1 MQQLRLSL
9 GSTVD
14 HWEIVN
20 SQATKNLVIWTPRL
34 HPHWHVVGAEHA
46 RKVLATLDGQHD
58 VFVTPNEFYGWRMV
72 RHLAKLDALY
82 VDIDAPDAHA
92 DPSALVETALSRVV
106 KAQIPAPSFIV
117 YSGRGAHLYW
127 LFTPVPA
134 AALPRWQACQRRLQ
148 KLLFSDP
155 AAVDCTRVLRVVGSA
170 NPRATPERRTVMGEQ
185 LCRERYDFDWL
196 CEQVLPA
203 ERAVIRDIRGQRA
216 RKSEKKRREANGKGI
231 YAWWTLVY
239 QDLITI
245 SNFHWFGGVK
255 EGHRDTFLFLTAV
268 ALSWFTRSD
277 ALKNEI
283 AATARQLMPTL
294 NSREVESY
302 TTSVVNRAMQS
313 ADGETVK
320 WRGQQRDPRYWF
332 KRETLYQLL
341 EALIPVELI
350 DDLRAIVPKHV
361 IEQRKR
367 DRDGLRSRVKE
378 GRYQTPQHDAQL
390 RFKACEMRKQG
401 ISIRAIAVACAVSRS
416 TVSEWVRSANTN
428 CGSSDFARLT

>member
-9 GSTVD
+9 SRTVD
-14 HWEIVN
+14 HWEVVN
-20 SQATKNLVIWTPRL
+20 SKATKRLVIWTPQQV
-34 HPHWHVVGAEHA
+34 PPWHVVGAEHA
-46 RKVLATLDGQHD
+46 RDVLTSLDGQRN
-58 VFVTPNEFYGWRMV
+58 VFITPNEFYGWRLV
-72 RHLAKLDALY
+72 RHLARLNALFVDLDATE
-82 VDIDAPDAHA
+82 VGAN
-92 DPSALVETALSRVV
+92 PSDMVEVALSTIVRA
-106 KAQIPAPSFIV
+106 KLPSPSFIV
-117 YSGRGAHLYW
+117 HSGRGAHLYW
-127 LFTPVPA
+127 LFEPVPA

-148 KLLFSDP
+148 KLLRSDP
-155 AAVDCTRVLRVVGSA
+155 AAIDCTRLLRVVGSA
-170 NPRATPERRTVMGEQ
+170 NPKAKPERRKVIGEQ
-185 LCRERYDFDWL
+185 LRTGRYDFDWL
-196 CEQVLPA
+196 CEQVLPV
-203 ERAVIRDIRGQRA
+203 ERAVLRDIRGERA
-216 RKSEKKRREANGKGI
+216 RKQDRMGGVRAGHGI
-231 YAWWTLVY
+231 YAWWMLVY
-239 QDLITI
+239 KDLITI

-302 TTSVVNRAMQS
+302 TTSVVNRATQS
-313 ADGETVK
+313 ADGETVM